1 MSGGGGITWRVEHAL
16 TEGEALVL
24 GEHTLHG
31 GCLYVVSTDGSY
43 EISDDTDGDFGGE
56 GWPSPPRACLAEAR
70 ALARGTAGTAHAEV
84 TS

>member
-1 MSGGGGITWRVEHAL
+1 MASKPSRSPGAWMPAPYPSI
-16 TEGEALVL
+16 
-24 GEHTLHG
+24 
-31 GCLYVVSTDGSY
+31 VSTDGSY